1 LVSLAGSPG
10 ATPAMCP
17 LVSFHERPAHVTV
30 WASAHRKVQ
39 NKTLLKIIQS
49 PNFFDIA
56 FSCLEQKLFC

>member
-1 LVSLAGSPG
+1 
-10 ATPAMCP
+10 MCP
-17 LVSFHERPAHVTV
+17 LVSFHERPAHVSV